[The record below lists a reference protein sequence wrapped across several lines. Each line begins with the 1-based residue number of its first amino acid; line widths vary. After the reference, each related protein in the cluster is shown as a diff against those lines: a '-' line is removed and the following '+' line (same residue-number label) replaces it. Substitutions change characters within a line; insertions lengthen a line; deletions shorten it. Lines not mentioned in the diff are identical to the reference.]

1 MSVIVINGIDGEV
14 VLEAGEERQH
24 RLDVVIEE
32 EIGGRGGMCVI
43 GVHGRQ
49 GPVEFVLQGNV
60 DIAAV
65 DSDVRGGRWT
75 ECRTAYPIYVTPVG
89 WSILQGPQK
98 VHRP

>member
-1 MSVIVINGIDGEV
+1 MSVSVINGINGEV

-32 EIGGRGGMCVI
+32 EIGGRGGMNVI

-65 DSDVRGGRWT
+65 DSDVGGGVGPS
-75 ECRTAYPIYVTPVG
+75 AGLPVNDE
-89 WSILQGPQK
+89 
-98 VHRP
+98 